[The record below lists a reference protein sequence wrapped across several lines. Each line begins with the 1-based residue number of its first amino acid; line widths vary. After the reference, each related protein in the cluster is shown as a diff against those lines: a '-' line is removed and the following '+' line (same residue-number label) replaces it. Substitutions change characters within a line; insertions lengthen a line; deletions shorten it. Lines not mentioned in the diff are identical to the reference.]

1 MQKIKSIPA
10 LVLGILGSIFS
21 LGCIL
26 ILILLY
32 IVGSISA
39 ELNDGSALFVIS
51 VVALMAVTLACVI
64 LGIVASAYVLRRAR
78 ISAFLYLTAT
88 VLSFAV
94 FIDLV
99 VSLQEFSL
107 GIAAFIPSL
116 TMFLLAAIFAFCAK
130 PTPHANSPTDANIS
144 PNSNSATPPNTK
156 SAPNSDSKQTPD
168 SPPKFNDFSLN
179 N

>member
-1 MQKIKSIPA
+1 MQKTKSIPA

-26 ILILLY
+26 ILIFLY

-39 ELNDGSALFVIS
+39 DLGDGSALFVIS
-51 VVALMAVTLACVI
+51 VVALMAVTLASVI
-64 LGIVASAYVLRRAR
+64 IGIVASAYVLRRAR

-94 FIDLV
+94 FIDLL

-107 GIAAFIPSL
+107 GIAAFIPSFA
-116 TMFLLAAIFAFCAK
+116 MFLLATIFAFRAK
-130 PTPHANSPTDANIS
+130 PILAENSPTDANADT
-144 PNSNSATPPNTK
+144 N
-156 SAPNSDSKQTPD
+156 PNSDS
-168 SPPKFNDFSLN
+168 SLKFNDFSLN